1 MLSYFRQLYIGF
13 ILSINN
19 MDEKAV
25 LKELGLSEGEAAVYL
40 ALLKLGET
48 TASKLTKETGKH
60 RTTIYDFLE
69 HLLQKGLA
77 SYVIKAGV
85 SYYKVADPDSLAEF
99 LKEKENHLKQIM
111 PKLKQLAMMSQEE
124 ISVEVYSGRE
134 GFKSIINDRIK
145 VGKDLY
151 GFGIDEEKFE
161 ERFPILMKQCFKR
174 EQEKNLQE
182 FLLTKEKTKFV
193 YKEKHLQYRF
203 IPEEFFEPTA
213 TAIYGDRV
221 LIIVWEPLT
230 AILIRNKGLAESYRR
245 YHKLLWKTAEKN

>member
-1 MLSYFRQLYIGF
+1 
-13 ILSINN
+13 
-19 MDEKAV
+19 MDEKTV
-25 LKELGLSEGEAAVYL
+25 LKELGLSDGEAAVYL

-85 SYYKVADPDSLAEF
+85 NYYKIADPDSLAEL

-111 PKLKQLAMMSQEE
+111 PKLKQLSRLSKEE
-124 ISVEVYSGRE
+124 ISVEIYQGKE
-134 GFKSIINDRIK
+134 GFKSIIHDRIK

-161 ERFPILMKQCFKR
+161 KKFPILMTQCFKK

-182 FLLTKEKTKFV
+182 FLLTKEKARFM
-193 YKEKHLQYRF
+193 YKEKNLHYRF
-203 IPEEFFEPTA
+203 IPKEFFNPTA

-221 LIIVWEPLT
+221 LIIIWEPLT
-230 AILIRNKGLAESYRR
+230 AILIKNKGLAESYRR
-245 YHKLLWKTAEKN
+245 YHKLLWKTAEKA